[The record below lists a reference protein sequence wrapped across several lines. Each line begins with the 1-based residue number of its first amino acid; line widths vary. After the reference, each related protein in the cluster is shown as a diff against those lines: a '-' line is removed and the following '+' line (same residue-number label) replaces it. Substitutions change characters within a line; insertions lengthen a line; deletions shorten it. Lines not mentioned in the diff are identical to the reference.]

1 LSIQIF
7 NQIVSKYHPPYAM
20 SIADHLP
27 EQLLELATRSG
38 ATVAEVYLSSSISH
52 PVYFESN
59 RLKQLESTESA
70 GLALRLWKD
79 DRPGLAIAYGAVE
92 PQILVDRA
100 IALSAL
106 NDPEEINLS
115 ASTLNSY
122 PKSYGSSVSVEQ
134 LMKWGET
141 AISKVQSVYP
151 EVLCES
157 QWDCTVETMRLVNSL
172 GLDCGYDDS
181 TLDGYVSAEWI
192 RGDDFL
198 NVWYGDSDR
207 ERLDPEAIANKILQ
221 HLKWAQDNTPAPNG
235 KVPVLFTTKA
245 ADTLWG
251 VVAAAMS
258 GRQVQQKAS
267 PWTDK
272 RNQPVIAPAFTL
284 EQRPDFGVYS
294 LPFDDEGTPTEAMT
308 WIDRGVLKDFY
319 GDRRIAKELQLKTR
333 GNGFRGGLGSYPSP
347 GLFNLVVSPGQGS
360 LAELIA
366 SMSDG
371 VIVDQILGGGPGISG
386 DFSVNIDLGYRVKNG
401 VIVGRVKDTMIAGN
415 AYTALQNLIQLG
427 SDNEWQGSIYLPSMI
442 VDSLTVTSRSE

>member
-1 LSIQIF
+1 
-7 NQIVSKYHPPYAM
+7 M
-20 SIADHLP
+20 SIANHLP
-27 EQLLELATRSG
+27 EQLLELAVRNG
-38 ATVAEVYLSSSISH
+38 ATAAEVYLSSSISH

-79 DRPGLAIAYGAVE
+79 GRPGLAIAYGEVE
-92 PQILVDRA
+92 PQTLVDRA
-100 IALSAL
+100 IALSEL
-106 NDPEEINLS
+106 NDLEEPNLTANTLS
-115 ASTLNSY
+115 AY
-122 PKSYGSSVSVEQ
+122 PRSYGSGVSVEQ
-134 LMKWGET
+134 LIDWGQS
-141 AISKVQSVYP
+141 AIERVQSAYP

-198 NVWYGDSDR
+198 NVWYGESDR
-207 ERLDPEAIANKILQ
+207 EQLRPEAIANQILQ
-221 HLKWAQDNTPAPNG
+221 HLIWAQENAAAPNG
-235 KVPVLFTTKA
+235 KVPVLFTAKV

-272 RNQPVIAPAFTL
+272 RNQPVIAAEFTL

-308 WIDRGVLKDFY
+308 WIDRGILQDFY
-319 GDRRIAKELQLKTR
+319 GDRRTAKELKLQPR

-360 LAELIA
+360 LVELIA
-366 SMSDG
+366 FMSDG
-371 VIVDQILGGGPGISG
+371 IIVDQILGGGPGISG

-401 VIVGRVKDTMIAGN
+401 AIVGRVKDTMVTGN

-427 SDNEWQGSIYLPSMI
+427 GDNEWQGSIYLPSMI
-442 VDSLTVTSRSE
+442 VDSLTVTSRN

>member
-1 LSIQIF
+1 
-7 NQIVSKYHPPYAM
+7 M
-20 SIADHLP
+20 SIADRLP
-27 EQLLELATRSG
+27 EQLLELAARSG
-38 ATVAEVYLSSSISH
+38 ATAAEAYLSSSISH

-59 RLKQLESTESA
+59 RLKQLESTESV

-79 DRPGLAIAYGAVE
+79 GRPGLAIAYGDIE
-92 PQILVDRA
+92 PQTLVDRA
-100 IALSAL
+100 IALSEL
-106 NDPEEINLS
+106 NDPEEPNLTATTLS
-115 ASTLNSY
+115 AY
-122 PKSYGSSVSVEQ
+122 PKSYGSGVSVEQ
-134 LMKWGET
+134 LIDWGKSAIAQVQT
-141 AISKVQSVYP
+141 AYP

-157 QWDCTVETMRLVNSL
+157 QWDCTLETMRLVNSL

-198 NVWYGDSDR
+198 NVWYGESDR
-207 ERLDPEAIANKILQ
+207 ERLRPEAIADRILQ
-221 HLKWAQDNTPAPNG
+221 HLNWAQENAPAPNG
-235 KVPVLFTTKA
+235 RVPVLFTTKA

-267 PWTDK
+267 PWTNK
-272 RNQPVIAPAFTL
+272 RNQTVIASSFTL

-308 WIDRGVLKDFY
+308 WIERGVLQDFY
-319 GDRRIAKELQLKTR
+319 GDRRTAKELDLKPR

-360 LAELIA
+360 LVELIA
-366 SMSDG
+366 SMPDG
-371 VIVDQILGGGPGISG
+371 IIVDQILGGGPGISG

-401 VIVGRVKDTMIAGN
+401 AIVGRVKDTMVAGN
-415 AYTALQNLIQLG
+415 AYTALQNPIRLG
-427 SDNEWQGSIYLPSMI
+427 GDNEWQGSIYLPSMV
-442 VDSLTVTSRSE
+442 VDSLTVTSRSD

>member
-1 LSIQIF
+1 
-7 NQIVSKYHPPYAM
+7 M
-20 SIADHLP
+20 SIADRLP
-27 EQLLELATRSG
+27 EQLLELAARSG
-38 ATVAEVYLSSSISH
+38 ATAAEVYLSSSISH

-59 RLKQLESTESA
+59 RLKQLESTESS
-70 GLALRLWKD
+70 GLALRLWKHG
-79 DRPGLAIAYGAVE
+79 RPGLAIAYGAVE
-92 PQILVDRA
+92 PQTLVDRA
-100 IALSAL
+100 IALSEL
-106 NDPEEINLS
+106 NDLEEHNL
-115 ASTLNSY
+115 AATTLSTY
-122 PKSYGSSVSVEQ
+122 PKNYGSGVSVEQ
-134 LMKWGET
+134 LIDWGQS
-141 AISKVQSVYP
+141 AIAQVQSAYP

-198 NVWYGDSDR
+198 SVWYGDADR
-207 ERLDPEAIANKILQ
+207 ERLSPEAIARQILQ
-221 HLKWAQDNTPAPNG
+221 HLKWSQENAPAPNG

-245 ADTLWG
+245 ADMFWG

-272 RNQPVIAPAFTL
+272 RNQSVIASVFTL
-284 EQRPDFGVYS
+284 EQRPDLGVYS

-308 WIDRGVLKDFY
+308 WIDRGVLQDFY
-319 GDRRIAKELQLKTR
+319 GDRRTAEELKLKPR

-371 VIVDQILGGGPGISG
+371 IIVDQILGGGPGISG

-401 VIVGRVKDTMIAGN
+401 AIVGRVKDTMVAGN
-415 AYTALQNLIQLG
+415 AYTALQNPIQLG